1 MFSPE
6 MMKFIINYQKDD
18 FKPEKEK
25 REINFKDGDKGELAK
40 VYLTINK

>member
-6 MMKFIINYQKDD
+6 MMKFLINYQKDD

-25 REINFKDGDKGELAK
+25 REINFKDSDKGELAK
-40 VYLTINK
+40 VYLTINR

>member
-6 MMKFIINYQKDD
+6 FMKYLINYQKDD
-18 FKPEKEK
+18 FKPVEK
-25 REINFKDGDKGELAK
+25 REINFKDNDKGELAK